1 MQALRDTDMVWGA
14 QRNWGALSG
23 GERQRVSLARALAVQ
38 APLMLL
44 DEPVAHLD
52 APHQRL
58 LAQVL
63 QREARMGRSVISVL
77 HELPLALQA
86 DELAVMRDGHV
97 LMHGSR
103 DDPAVH
109 RALESVFDHAVAIT
123 RVDDRWVVVPQF

>member
-1 MQALRDTDMVWGA
+1 
-14 QRNWGALSG
+14 
-23 GERQRVSLARALAVQ
+23 
-38 APLMLL
+38 MLL

-63 QREARMGRSVISVL
+63 RREASLGRSVISVL

-86 DELAVMRDGHV
+86 DELAIMQDGQI
-97 LMHGSR
+97 LMQGSR

-123 RVDDRWVVVPQF
+123 RVDDRWVVLPQF